1 MEHGNSNVFCMQS
14 YETYLT
20 NIRSL
25 ICGKAG
31 HKHDWML
38 FVIWYSQTKFTDMK
52 DRLVALSSLARAV
65 HPHFGYNNIYY
76 AGIWGYQLIEG
87 LLWFRKF
94 PPRLKSGQRLDIA
107 PTWSWASLNR
117 EISYP
122 YFYDGYG
129 PLPPVSVLL
138 DVYSVPAQFNN
149 PYGNLKEGRVELLA
163 QILTVSLPTMF
174 TFCLD
179 IEVVSRNG
187 HETMRRSVYWD
198 EVDGAVR
205 G

>member
-1 MEHGNSNVFCMQS
+1 M
-14 YETYLT
+14 
-20 NIRSL
+20 
-25 ICGKAG
+25 
-31 HKHDWML
+31 
-38 FVIWYSQTKFTDMK
+38 
-52 DRLVALSSLARAV
+52 
-65 HPHFGYNNIYY
+65 
-76 AGIWGYQLIEG
+76 
-87 LLWFRKF
+87 WFRKF

-107 PTWSWASLNR
+107 PTWSWAALNG

-149 PYGNLKEGRVELLA
+149 PYGNLKEGIELLA

-179 IEVVSRNG
+179 VEVVSRNG

-198 EVDGAVR
+198 EVQDDSNEERQHDIVPLYNGYNIDKKIDYAALIVEAVFSEDDVATEEDHIR
-205 G
+205 TFRRIGLLVDKQFEKAFDRLNAEESIYNYGQVQQDMEKLVLV